1 MINYFARTDYQHL
14 KDKKLCDSDGDHR
27 RGFRNAVSDNGKI
40 SSQVY
45 PHPDDETKR

>member
-1 MINYFARTDYQHL
+1 MIDYFARTDYQHS
-14 KDKKLCDSDGDHR
+14 KDKKLCDSDGDHH
-27 RGFRNAVSDNGKI
+27 RGFRNISDNDKI